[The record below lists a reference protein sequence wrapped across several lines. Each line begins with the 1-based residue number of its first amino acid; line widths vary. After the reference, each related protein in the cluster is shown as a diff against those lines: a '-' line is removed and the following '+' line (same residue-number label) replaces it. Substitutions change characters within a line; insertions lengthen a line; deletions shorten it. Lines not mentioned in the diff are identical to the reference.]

1 VYEIFQSS
9 SYKPVT
15 YYILAVF
22 GYPQRIE
29 AGSMGFHSLGSVK
42 SIQKPKGNCQPM
54 PSGGMTAGRGP

>member
-15 YYILAVF
+15 YYILAGF

-42 SIQKPKGNCQPM
+42 SIQKPKG
-54 PSGGMTAGRGP
+54 TASQCPVAA